1 MTFLKFWLSFNNFE
15 EKLQLPINPESH
27 KLKTGN
33 KNDTVDIVDLGELSL
48 IGGEKL
54 AEIELTSF
62 FPFRY
67 APYCAYRDIP
77 KPYDAVALIEKWRKA
92 KQPIRLIVTDTPI
105 NLQFSIESFEYG
117 ERDGTKDV
125 YYTLS
130 LREYRYIQVR
140 KVSSSSLSIQSTAA
154 ARPDPRPVSRS
165 YTVKSGDSLWLI
177 TKKEGGSDWNVLYNA
192 NKGVIGANPNLIY
205 PGQTLVIPWA
215 T

>member
-1 MTFLKFWLSFNNFE
+1 MKFWLSFNNFE
-15 EKLQLPINPESH
+15 EKLQLPVNPKGYEFV
-27 KLKTGN
+27 TGN
-33 KNDTVDIVDLGELSL
+33 KNDTADIVGLGELNL
-48 IGGEKL
+48 LGGEKL

-67 APYCAYRDIP
+67 ASYCAYRDIP

-92 KQPIRLIVTDTPI
+92 KQPIRLIITDTPV
-105 NLQFSIESFEYG
+105 NFQCSIESFKFG
-117 ERDGTKDV
+117 EQDGTKDV

-130 LREYRYIQVR
+130 LKEYRFIEVK
-140 KVSSSSLSIQSTAA
+140 KVASPSSVMSIQSTS
-154 ARPDPRPVSRS
+154 RPDPRPVSKT

-192 NKGVIGANPNLIY
+192 NKGVIGGNPNLIY
-205 PGQTLVIPWA
+205 PGQVLVIPWA